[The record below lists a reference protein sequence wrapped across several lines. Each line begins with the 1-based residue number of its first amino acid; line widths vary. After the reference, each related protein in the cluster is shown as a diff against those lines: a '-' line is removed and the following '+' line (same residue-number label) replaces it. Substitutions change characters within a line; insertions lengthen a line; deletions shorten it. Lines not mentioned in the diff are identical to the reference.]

1 MHGGVDSP
9 GIYGAGT
16 SRGECMSG
24 YLHGKWLVAASCAAM
39 MAMAGTSAW
48 AQEAPGA
55 DIDQLIDASSSPDGA
70 VTLARSQAGQGDLTG
85 AAATLE
91 RALLDAPPQRVVA
104 ARLYYIAILCQLDDH
119 GRARIETARLRGLE
133 VSDAAWSEVRAACGP
148 IELPAGSAAGSNGV
162 SGEVAMGIA
171 YDGNSYG
178 ALLTQFDLGLP
189 AIRKGGFAYIASAQ
203 VNGRSTTGNGFVY
216 GGLSALTK
224 DSISGPSLDYQLAT
238 LRFGYGQ
245 QLGNVELSAG
255 PVARY
260 ARINGDS
267 FFGEYGGQAE
277 IAFAGEGSRIAFRG
291 EVVHQDYAGSTP
303 AFSRD
308 GTRFDLAL
316 DYQGQPSAGLNWV
329 LGAGFENKTAVTR
342 QLGYTGGR
350 AYAAVRVPIDTRGSY
365 AGLSTTIRHL
375 AYRADLL
382 GKHQIETRYF
392 ARAAIG
398 TPIAAGFDVEA
409 AVSYTR
415 RDYNQSS
422 HLLDYDNVGGELRL
436 VWHFG

>member
-1 MHGGVDSP
+1 MG
-9 GIYGAGT
+9 
-16 SRGECMSG
+16 G
-24 YLHGKWLVAASCAAM
+24 YLHGKWLIAASGAAI
-39 MAMAGTSAW
+39 MALAGSPAS

-55 DIDQLIDASSSPDGA
+55 DIDQLIDASSNPDGA
-70 VTLARSQAGQGDLTG
+70 VTLARSQADAGDLTG

-91 RALLDAPPQRVVA
+91 RALLDAPPLRVVA
-104 ARLYYIAILCQLDDH
+104 ARLYYISVLCRLDDH
-119 GRARIETARLRGLE
+119 ERARIEIARLGGLKI
-133 VSDAAWSEVRAACGP
+133 SAASWSEAQTACGP
-148 IELPAGSAAGSNGV
+148 IQLPASRGSGNGV
-162 SGEVAMGIA
+162 SGEVAMGLA
-171 YDGNSYG
+171 YDSNSYG

-189 AIRKGGFAYIASAQ
+189 AIRDDGFAFIASAQ
-203 VNGRSTTGNGFVY
+203 IDGRSATGSGFVY

-224 DSISGPSLDYQLAT
+224 DSVSGPSLDYQLAT
-238 LRFGYGQ
+238 LRLGYGQ
-245 QLGNVELSAG
+245 QLGTVEFSAG
-255 PVARY
+255 PVGRY
-260 ARINGDS
+260 ARINGNS
-267 FFGEYGGQAE
+267 FLGEYGGQAE
-277 IAFAGEGSRIAFRG
+277 IAFPGDGSRVALHG
-291 EVVHQDYAGSTP
+291 EIVHQDYAGSTI

-329 LGAGFENKTAVTR
+329 IGAAFEDKTARTT

-350 AYAAVRVPIDTRGSY
+350 AYAAIRVPIDTRGSY

-392 ARAAIG
+392 ARAAVG
-398 TPIAAGFDVEA
+398 TPICDNLDVEA
-409 AVSYTR
+409 ALSYTR
-415 RDYNQSS
+415 RDYNRAS

>member
-1 MHGGVDSP
+1 
-9 GIYGAGT
+9 
-16 SRGECMSG
+16 MSG
-24 YLHGKWLVAASCAAM
+24 YLHGKWLAAASGAAIL
-39 MAMAGTSAW
+39 ALTGTPVS

-55 DIDQLIDASSSPDGA
+55 DIDRLIDASSDPDSA
-70 VTLARSQAGQGDLTG
+70 VTLARSQAGEGDLTG

-91 RALLDAPPQRVVA
+91 RALLDAPPQRAVA
-104 ARLYYIAILCQLDDH
+104 ARLYYIAILCRLDDH
-119 GRARIETARLRGLE
+119 ERATIEIARLGRLKI
-133 VSDAAWSEVRAACGP
+133 SDTAWSEAQTACGS
-148 IELPAGSAAGSNGV
+148 IQLPTGGARSGDGV
-162 SGEVAMGIA
+162 SGEVAMGLA
-171 YDGNSYG
+171 YDSNSYG

-189 AIRKGGFAYIASAQ
+189 AIRDDGFAFIASAQ
-203 VNGRSTTGNGFVY
+203 IDGRGTTGTGFVY
-216 GGLSALTK
+216 GELNALSK

-238 LRFGYGQ
+238 LRLGYGQ
-245 QLGNVELSAG
+245 QLGKVELSAG
-255 PVARY
+255 PVGRY

-277 IAFAGEGSRIAFRG
+277 IALPGEGSRVALHG
-291 EVVHQDYAGSTP
+291 EIVHQDYAGSTI

-316 DYQGQPSAGLNWV
+316 DYQGQPSAGLNWPRLNWV
-329 LGAGFENKTAVTR
+329 IGAGFEDKTAKTT

-350 AYAAVRVPIDTRGSY
+350 VYAAVRVPIDMRGSY

-382 GKHQIETRYF
+382 GAHQIETRYF

-398 TPIAAGFDVEA
+398 TPICDNFDVEA

-415 RDYNQSS
+415 RDYNQAS

>member
-1 MHGGVDSP
+1 
-9 GIYGAGT
+9 
-16 SRGECMSG
+16 MSG
-24 YLHGKWLVAASCAAM
+24 YLHGKWLVAASGAAI
-39 MAMAGTSAW
+39 MAMAGTPVW
-48 AQEAPGA
+48 AQEAQGA

-91 RALLDAPPQRVVA
+91 RVLLDAPPQRVVA
-104 ARLYYIAILCQLDDH
+104 ARLYYITILCQLDDH
-119 GRARIETARLRGLE
+119 ERANIEIARLGGLK
-133 VSDAAWSEVRAACGP
+133 VSDAAWSDVRSACGP
-148 IELPAGSAAGSNGV
+148 IQLPAGGAHATDGLN
-162 SGEVAMGIA
+162 GEVAMGIA
-171 YDGNSYG
+171 YDSNSYG

-189 AIRKGGFAYIASAQ
+189 AIREGGFAFIASAQ
-203 VNGRSTTGNGFVY
+203 IDGRSTTGNGFVY

-238 LRFGYGQ
+238 LRLGYGQ
-245 QLGNVELSAG
+245 QLGKVELSAG
-255 PVARY
+255 PVGRY
-260 ARINGDS
+260 ARINGNS
-267 FFGEYGGQAE
+267 FLGEYGGQAE
-277 IAFAGEGSRIAFRG
+277 IAFPGEGSRVALHG
-291 EVVHQDYAGSTP
+291 EIVHQDYAGSTP

-329 LGAGFENKTAVTR
+329 VGAGFEDKTAATT

-350 AYAAVRVPIDTRGSY
+350 VYAALRVPIDTRGSY
-365 AGLSTTIRHL
+365 AGLSSTIRHL

-392 ARAAIG
+392 ARAALG

>member
-1 MHGGVDSP
+1 M
-9 GIYGAGT
+9 
-16 SRGECMSG
+16 RG
-24 YLHGKWLVAASCAAM
+24 YLHGKWLIAASGAAI
-39 MAMAGTSAW
+39 MALAGTPAW

-55 DIDQLIDASSSPDGA
+55 DIDRLIDASSNPDGA
-70 VTLARSQAGQGDLTG
+70 VTLARSQAGEGDLTG

-104 ARLYYIAILCQLDDH
+104 ARLYYITILCRLDDH
-119 GRARIETARLRGLE
+119 ERARIEIARLGGLKI
-133 VSDAAWSEVRAACGP
+133 SDSALSEAQAACGS
-148 IELPAGSAAGSNGV
+148 IHLPTGGAHSADGV

-171 YDGNSYG
+171 YDSDSYG

-189 AIRKGGFAYIASAQ
+189 AVRDDGFAFIASARID
-203 VNGRSTTGNGFVY
+203 GRSTTGSGFLY

-245 QLGNVELSAG
+245 QVGKVELSAG
-255 PVARY
+255 PVGRY
-260 ARINGDS
+260 ARINGNS
-267 FFGEYGGQAE
+267 FLGEYGGQAE
-277 IAFAGEGSRIAFRG
+277 IAFPGEGSRVALHG
-291 EVVHQDYAGSTP
+291 EIVHQDYAGSTI

-316 DYQGQPSAGLNWV
+316 DYQGQPSAGLNWIT
-329 LGAGFENKTAVTR
+329 GAAFEDKTARTT

-350 AYAAVRVPIDTRGSY
+350 AYAAVRLPIDRRGSY

-382 GKHQIETRYF
+382 GRHQIETRYF

-398 TPIAAGFDVEA
+398 TPICDTLDVEA

-415 RDYNQSS
+415 RDYNQTS

>member
-1 MHGGVDSP
+1 
-9 GIYGAGT
+9 
-16 SRGECMSG
+16 MSG
-24 YLHGKWLVAASCAAM
+24 YLHGKWLVAASGAAI
-39 MAMAGTSAW
+39 MAMAGTPAW

-55 DIDQLIDASSSPDGA
+55 DIDQLIDASSGPDGA
-70 VTLARSQAGQGDLTG
+70 VTVAHSQAGQGDLTG

-119 GRARIETARLRGLE
+119 ERATIETARLRGLE
-133 VSDAAWSEVRAACGP
+133 VGDAAWGEVRTACGS
-148 IELPAGSAAGSNGV
+148 IEPPAGGATRSDGV

-171 YDGNSYG
+171 YDSNSYG

-189 AIRKGGFAYIASAQ
+189 AIREGGFAFIASAQ
-203 VNGRSTTGNGFVY
+203 VNGRSTTGTGFVY

-238 LRFGYGQ
+238 LRLGYGQ

-255 PVARY
+255 PVGRY
-260 ARINGDS
+260 ARINGDG

-277 IAFAGEGSRIAFRG
+277 IAFAGEGSRVALRG
-291 EVVHQDYAGSTP
+291 EIVHQDYAGSAP

-316 DYQGQPSAGLNWV
+316 DYQGQPSPGLNWIV
-329 LGAGFENKTAVTR
+329 GAAFEDKTAVTR
-342 QLGYTGGR
+342 QLGYTAGR
-350 AYAAVRVPIDTRGSY
+350 AYAAVRVPIDTRGTY

>member
-1 MHGGVDSP
+1 MG
-9 GIYGAGT
+9 
-16 SRGECMSG
+16 G
-24 YLHGKWLVAASCAAM
+24 YLHGKWLVAASGAAI
-39 MAMAGTSAW
+39 MALAGTPVS

-55 DIDQLIDASSSPDGA
+55 DIDQLIDASASPDGA
-70 VTLARSQAGQGDLTG
+70 VTLARSQAGAGDLTG
-85 AAATLE
+85 AATTLE

-104 ARLYYIAILCQLDDH
+104 ARLYYITILCRLDDH
-119 GRARIETARLRGLE
+119 ERATIEIARLRGLKI
-133 VSDAAWSEVRAACGP
+133 SDAAWSEAQTACGS
-148 IELPAGSAAGSNGV
+148 IQLPASHGSSDGV
-162 SGEVAMGIA
+162 SGEVAMGLA
-171 YDGNSYG
+171 YDSNSYG

-189 AIRKGGFAYIASAQ
+189 AIRDDGFAFIASAQ
-203 VNGRSTTGNGFVY
+203 LDGRSTTGSGFVY
-216 GGLSALTK
+216 GGLSALSK
-224 DSISGPSLDYQLAT
+224 DSVSGPSLDYQLAT
-238 LRFGYGQ
+238 LRLGYGQ
-245 QLGNVELSAG
+245 QLGKFELSAG
-255 PVARY
+255 PVGRY

-277 IAFAGEGSRIAFRG
+277 IAFPGRGSRVALRG
-291 EVVHQDYAGSTP
+291 EIVHQDYAGSTI

-316 DYQGQPSAGLNWV
+316 EYQGQPRAGLNWV
-329 LGAGFENKTAVTR
+329 VGAGFEDKTASTT

-382 GKHQIETRYF
+382 GTHQIETRYF

-398 TPIAAGFDVEA
+398 TPICDHLDVEA
-409 AVSYTR
+409 ALSYTR
-415 RDYNQSS
+415 RDYNRAS